1 MSSVV
6 GAVAWRHPL
15 QHRETASGF
24 ASRLAALNGRRLG
37 GFLRD
42 MGIHPRHI
50 DKGDEKAVRTLAAIG
65 GADPGALVQYT
76 AVPAPDK
83 KFQILAGEKFDR
95 LSVLRTY
102 FRYCPHCIAEDMA
115 RFEGP
120 LHSRPWLRV
129 EWTIDFVRACPVHNT
144 LLLSTTPPRR
154 QFESP
159 DFCEAMED
167 LLPQIKRQTT
177 SSISMPHSPLRDWI
191 IDRLD
196 GKAQTDW
203 LSTMH
208 MYVVAGFSQ
217 ALGLSS
223 LHPPKVRTASLSE
236 MQWAEAA
243 DEGFRILQ
251 GGKTELTALLER
263 LNEGQ
268 RVTRGVIGLRDT
280 YGYAYG
286 LLQKT
291 VEDPNFATLRDI
303 VREVAINTLPL
314 EAGTDVLGKVLDKPR
329 VYSIRTASK
338 VSGAHALTIRNL
350 FVRKDLTDAR
360 EASGLMDH
368 RVLVKAEEIEAV
380 IEGLKEGMS
389 TPEVQ
394 RVTGI
399 PRMHLKALI
408 AEGYLPTVTDSTE
421 KAYAKHRFTQGAV
434 DAMLSKVFEGAV
446 PVQSAGERQMS
457 IGDAR
462 HVAGA
467 EIEMVLSYIFE
478 GKLAWKGLIDG
489 KRDYSSVLLD
499 VDEVIGL
506 VRSGPERC
514 GLTRAEM
521 VKFMPGL
528 TTSAVARLVEDGH
541 LATAEEYSKEARRMV
556 PMITRESAEAFKAA
570 YVTLGELCQVSGLH
584 HKQVV
589 SILTANNIPRITMIP
604 NVYCYLYSRQ
614 SSSIAF
620 PHV

>member
-1 MSSVV
+1 MSMIVSS
-6 GAVAWRHPL
+6 VAWRHPL

-42 MGIHPRHI
+42 MGIHPRRI

-65 GADPGALVQYT
+65 DADPEALLRYT
-76 AVPAPDK
+76 AVLTPDK
-83 KFQILAGEKFDR
+83 KFQVLAGQKFDR

-102 FRYCPHCIAEDMA
+102 FRYCPHCVAEDMA

-120 LHSRPWLRV
+120 VSARPWLRV

-159 DFCEAMED
+159 DFCEAVED
-167 LLPQIKRQTT
+167 VLPQIKMQAAAA
-177 SSISMPHSPLRDWI
+177 IPMPPSPLRDWI
-191 IDRLD
+191 VDRLD
-196 GKAQTDW
+196 GKAQSGW
-203 LSTMH
+203 LSTMP

-217 ALGLSS
+217 ALGLSA
-223 LHPPKVRTASLSE
+223 LHPPKVHTGSLSE
-236 MQWAEAA
+236 VQWAEAA
-243 DEGFRILQ
+243 DEGFRILK
-251 GGKTELTALLER
+251 GGQSELTSLLER

-268 RVTRGVIGLRDT
+268 RDTRGVIGLRDT

-286 LLQKT
+286 LLQRT
-291 VEDPNFATLRDI
+291 VDDPNYAALRDI
-303 VREVAINTLPL
+303 VREFAAETLPL
-314 EAGTDVLGKVLDKPR
+314 DAGTDILGQVLEKPR
-329 VYSIRTASK
+329 VYSIRSASK

-350 FVRKDLTDAR
+350 FIRKDLTDTR

-368 RVLVKAEEIEAV
+368 RVLVRAEEIEAI

-408 AEGYLPTVTDSTE
+408 AAGYLPTVTDSIA
-421 KAYAKHRFTQGAV
+421 KAYAKHRFTQEAV
-434 DAMLSKVFEGAV
+434 NGMLSKIFDGAV
-446 PVQSAGERQMS
+446 PVQTPTARQMS

-467 EIEMVLSYIFE
+467 EIEMVLSFIFD
-478 GKLAWKGLIDG
+478 GKLAWKGLLNG
-489 KRDYSSVLLD
+489 KREYSAVLLD
-499 VDEVIGL
+499 ADEVIGL

-514 GLTRAEM
+514 GLTRMEM

-541 LATAEEYSKEARRMV
+541 LVTVEEYSKEARRTV
-556 PMITRESAEAFKAA
+556 PMITRESAEAFKAK
-570 YVTLGELCQVSGLH
+570 YVTLGELSALYGVHPRKITVRLRKGG
-584 HKQVV
+584 VV
-589 SILTANNIPRITMIP
+589 RRFPQFET
-604 NVYCYLYSRQ
+604 CYIYERRAALMELNK
-614 SSSIAF
+614 
-620 PHV
+620 